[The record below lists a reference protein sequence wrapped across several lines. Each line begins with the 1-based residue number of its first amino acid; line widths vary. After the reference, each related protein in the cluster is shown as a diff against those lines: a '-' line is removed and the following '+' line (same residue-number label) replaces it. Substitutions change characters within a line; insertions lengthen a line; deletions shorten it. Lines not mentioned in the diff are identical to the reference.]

1 MAEFGELRP
10 GTEWRTP
17 DGQKAKVAPC
27 VVVKWQSGGLSGAT
41 EKFWPDDREDQ
52 DEIAGW
58 VPWVEPIAVGDRIIV
73 DCWAD
78 HDVHHKACAT
88 FTDDGADWVTIRLG
102 FSSGPNFK
110 TLRADECR
118 KVNDE

>member
-1 MAEFGELRP
+1 MAEIGDLTP
-10 GTEWRTP
+10 GSVWRTP
-17 DGQKAKVAPC
+17 NGEKVLIREQPFISTR
-27 VVVKWQSGGLSGAT
+27 VTPPEWGLRPFDAQLRSDSEVA
-41 EKFWPDDREDQ
+41 D
-52 DEIAGW
+52 W
-58 VPWVEPIAVGDRIIV
+58 VPWVEPIAVGDRVIV

-88 FTDDGADWVTIRLG
+88 FTDDGEDWVTIRLG